1 MPTLYRDGR
10 IHTPAARAATALLVD
25 DGGIVTWIGDEQQA
39 RETAGLAGVRTV
51 DLQGSLVTTAFVD
64 AHVHAT
70 STGLAL
76 TSLDLSGCPSLAE
89 ALRAVETAARSAR
102 GRPILG
108 GGWSETDWPE
118 GRPPTSAEL
127 DRASYGGVVY
137 LARVDVHSA
146 VVSSALRAAVP
157 GLSGRG
163 VGADGWIREPAHDL
177 VREVALQALTR
188 GQRRDAQLA
197 MLRRA
202 ATFGIAAVH
211 EMAGPVISTEDDLL
225 ELIALAADPT
235 LPDVVPYWGELGAVD
250 KARQLGAVGAAG
262 DLFCDGSLGSA
273 TAALHEPYLSHP
285 GETGLLRFATED
297 MAAHVESCAAAGLQS
312 GFHAIGDAAV
322 DQVLDAYELASSRL
336 GRTLGHGQRVEHAE
350 YVRDPARLAASGLT
364 ASMQPCFD
372 ALWGGTDGM
381 YAQRLGADRS
391 LALNR
396 LGDLAAAGVPLVLGS
411 DSPVTELG
419 PWAAIRAAAHHHDP
433 AASIGV
439 AAAFEAHTRA
449 GWRAGG
455 DADAGVL
462 APGEPATFAIWRTTD
477 PSAETF
483 PDGLPGLAD
492 GGALPE
498 CLATVLRGTVLHD
511 GGLPAD

>member
-1 MPTLYRDGR
+1 MSTLYRHGR
-10 IHTPAARAATALLVD
+10 IHTPADDAASALLVD
-25 DGGIVTWIGDEQQA
+25 DRGIVTWIGDEARA
-39 RETAGLAGVRTV
+39 REASGLAQVRTV
-51 DLQGSLVTTAFVD
+51 DLQGALVTAAFVD

-76 TSLDLSGCPSLAE
+76 TSLDLTACRSLAD
-89 ALRAVETAARSAR
+89 ALRAVEIAARAAR

-157 GLSGRG
+157 GLSGPG
-163 VGADGWIREPAHDL
+163 VGADGWIREPAHDR

-188 GQRRDAQLA
+188 GQRRDAQRATLG
-197 MLRRA
+197 RA
-202 ATFGIAAVH
+202 AALGIVAVH
-211 EMAGPVISTEDDLL
+211 EMAGPVISTEDDLR
-225 ELIALAADPT
+225 ELMELAVDPT
-235 LPDVVPYWGELGAVD
+235 LPDVVPYWGELGQVD

-273 TAALHEPYLSHP
+273 TAALHEQYLSHP
-285 GETGLLRFATED
+285 GETGLLRFETAD
-297 MAAHVESCAAAGLQS
+297 MAAHIEDCLSAGLQT

-322 DQVLDAYELASSRL
+322 DQVLDAFELASSRL
-336 GRTLGHGQRVEHAE
+336 GRPAGAGQRIEHAE

-372 ALWGGTDGM
+372 ALWGGTEGM
-381 YAQRLGADRS
+381 YAQRVGPGRA

-396 LGDLAAAGVPLVLGS
+396 FADLAGAGVPLVFGS
-411 DSPVTELG
+411 DSPVTGLG
-419 PWAAIRAAAHHHDP
+419 PWAAVRAAANHHDP
-433 AASIGV
+433 AASITV
-439 AAAFEAHTRA
+439 AAAFDAHTRA
-449 GWRAGG
+449 GWQAAG
-455 DADAGVL
+455 ADDDGVL
-462 APGEPATFAIWRTTD
+462 APGHPATFAVWHT
-477 PSAETF
+477 AEA
-483 PDGLPGLAD
+483 DAD
-492 GGALPE
+492 GAAALPSLAAGAALPE
-498 CLATVLRGTVLHD
+498 CAATVSRGTVLHD
-511 GGLPAD
+511 SGLLGA

>member
-1 MPTLYRDGR
+1 MS
-10 IHTPAARAATALLVD
+10 VD
-25 DGGIVTWIGDEQQA
+25 DRGVVQWIGDERRA
-39 RETAGLAGVRTV
+39 AEDTGLRGVRV
-51 DLQGSLVTTAFVD
+51 IDLGGALVTEAFVD

-76 TSLDLSGCPSLAE
+76 TALDLSGCSSLAE
-89 ALRAVETAARSAR
+89 ALRAVETAARAAR
-102 GRPILG
+102 GRPLVG

-157 GLSGRG
+157 GLSGAG
-163 VGADGWIREPAHDL
+163 VGADGWIREPAHDR
-177 VREVALQALTR
+177 VREVALRALTR

-197 MLRRA
+197 MLRHA
-202 ATFGIAAVH
+202 ASLGIVAVH

-225 ELIALAADPT
+225 ELIELAADPA
-235 LPDVVPYWGELGAVD
+235 LPDVVPYWGELGAVA
-250 KARQLGAVGAAG
+250 KARQLGVVGAAG

-273 TAALHEPYLSHP
+273 TAALHEEYLSHP
-285 GETGLLRFATED
+285 GEKGLLRHATED
-297 MAAHVESCAAAGLQS
+297 LAEHIRNCAAAGLQS

-322 DQVLDAYELASSRL
+322 DQVLDAYELASART
-336 GRTLGHGQRVEHAE
+336 GRPIGSGQRIEHAE

-372 ALWGGTDGM
+372 ALWGGVDGM
-381 YAQRLGADRS
+381 YAQRLGAQRA

-396 LGDLAAAGVPLVLGS
+396 LADLAAAGVPLVLGS
-411 DSPVTELG
+411 DSPVTALG
-419 PWAAIRAAAHHHDP
+419 PWAAVQAAAHHHDP
-433 AASIGV
+433 AASIDI
-439 AAAFEAHTRA
+439 ATAFEAHTRA

-455 DADAGVL
+455 NVEDGVL
-462 APGEPATFAIWRTTD
+462 APGRPATFAVWRTESD
-477 PSAETF
+477 GN
-483 PDGLPGLAD
+483 GLPTLDSA
-492 GGALPE
+492 APLPE

-511 GGLPAD
+511 TGLTDRVG

>member
-1 MPTLYRDGR
+1 MPTLYRNGF
-10 IHTPAARAATALLVD
+10 IHPAGATAMAVD
-25 DGGIVTWIGDEQQA
+25 DGGILRWLGDEHRA
-39 RETAGLAGVRTV
+39 DEDAGLSGVRVV
-51 DLQGSLVTTAFVD
+51 DLDGALVTPAFVD

-70 STGLAL
+70 STGLGL
-76 TSLDLSGCPSLAE
+76 TSLDLTGCRSLAE
-89 ALRAVETAARSAR
+89 ALRAVEIAARAAR
-102 GRPILG
+102 GRPLIG

-118 GRPPTSAEL
+118 GRPPTAAEL

-157 GLSGRG
+157 GLSGAG
-163 VGADGWIREPAHDL
+163 VGADGWIREPAHDR

-188 GQRRDAQLA
+188 GQRRAAQQA

-202 ATFGIAAVH
+202 ASLGIVAVH
-211 EMAGPVISTEDDLL
+211 EMAGPVISTEADLL
-225 ELIALAADPT
+225 ELIELAGDPT

-250 KARQLGAVGAAG
+250 KARQLGAMGAAG

-285 GETGLLRFATED
+285 GETGLLRFPTED
-297 MAAHVESCAAAGLQS
+297 MAAHIEDCAAAGLQS

-322 DQVLDAYELASSRL
+322 DQVLDAYELASARL
-336 GRTLGHGQRVEHAE
+336 GRTAGAGQRVEHAE

-372 ALWGGTDGM
+372 ALWGGTEGM
-381 YAQRLGADRS
+381 YALRLGAQRS

-396 LGDLAAAGVPLVLGS
+396 AGELAAAGVPLVFGS
-411 DSPVTELG
+411 DSPVTDLG
-419 PWAAIRAAAHHHDP
+419 PWAAVRAAAHHHDP
-433 AASIGV
+433 SASLGV

-449 GWRAGG
+449 GWRAAGDGDGG
-455 DADAGVL
+455 EFG
-462 APGEPATFAIWRTTD
+462 PGRPASFAVWRTVG
-477 PSAETF
+477 AGF
-483 PDGLPGLAD
+483 PGLATD
-492 GGALPE
+492 EPLPE

-511 GGLPAD
+511 TGLIGS